1 MVLKVSLNPFFR
13 TTFNSQSQ
21 RHPHDTEILRLERI
35 DSHFTTPTHTQK
47 ILKMYTKAII
57 AFGLASVASAHMK
70 MSSPAPYDAAN
81 LDNSPLAPSGSN
93 FPCKSSS
100 YNAAGASNVYAQG
113 ATGELAFIG
122 SAVHGGGS
130 CQVSI
135 TYDAKPNKNSV
146 WKVIKSIE
154 GGCPAKNAAGNL
166 GDNANQVNQD
176 KYDFTIPKDMPA
188 GNGTI
193 AWTWFNKI
201 GNREMYMNCG
211 PVTITGSEGSKE
223 AYNALPDMFTAN
235 IGNCETEEGTDVM
248 FPNPGNSVDKFGDV
262 NVLKAPPAACGGG
275 SGGGA
280 TGSPAPTSTAGNGGG
295 NGGVPTIAPT
305 STSVDSSKPSASK
318 PTAGASLPGGVFITV
333 PANNGGV
340 SATPTASASA
350 SASATKAPAVIPSA
364 APSAAPSSGT
374 GGGSGSGS
382 GNGTGTPSTG
392 AGAQTVGSACTGE
405 GAWNCVGGSSFQRCA
420 SGAWSNI
427 QQLADG
433 TSCSAGMGSELNM
446 IVTRNGRKRALRQR
460 SLRFRS
466 A

>member
-1 MVLKVSLNPFFR
+1 
-13 TTFNSQSQ
+13 
-21 RHPHDTEILRLERI
+21 
-35 DSHFTTPTHTQK
+35 
-47 ILKMYTKAII
+47 MYTKAII

-81 LDNSPLAPSGSN
+81 LDNSPLEADGSN
-93 FPCKSSS
+93 FPCKGSS

-113 ATGELAFIG
+113 ASGELAFIG

-154 GGCPAKNAAGNL
+154 GGCPAKNAEGNL

-176 KYDFTIPKDMPA
+176 KYDFTIPEDMPA

-193 AWTWFNKI
+193 AWTWFNRI

-223 AYNALPDMFTAN
+223 SYNALPDMFVAN
-235 IGNCETEEGTDVM
+235 INGCMLEEGTNVQ
-248 FPNPGNSVDKFGDV
+248 FPNPGNSVDKFASK
-262 NVLKAPPAACGGG
+262 LTAPTCGGGSGGG

-280 TGSPAPTSTAGNGGG
+280 TGSPIPTSTAGNGGG
-295 NGGVPTIAPT
+295 NGGAPTVAPT
-305 STSVDSSKPSASK
+305 SAPVASSKPSASK

-340 SATPTASASA
+340 SATPTATATASA
-350 SASATKAPAVIPSA
+350 SASKAPAVTPSA
-364 APSAAPSSGT
+364 APSAAPSGT
-374 GGGSGSGS
+374 DGGSGSGS
-382 GNGTGTPSTG
+382 GNGTDTPSTG
-392 AGAQTVGSACTGE
+392 AGAQTVGSPCANE

-420 SGAWSNI
+420 SGTWSSI
-427 QQLADG
+427 QPLAG
-433 TSCSAGMGSELNM
+433 GMTCTAGMGSELNM
-446 IVTRNGRKRALRQR
+446 VVTRNGRKRALHQR

>member
-1 MVLKVSLNPFFR
+1 
-13 TTFNSQSQ
+13 
-21 RHPHDTEILRLERI
+21 
-35 DSHFTTPTHTQK
+35 
-47 ILKMYTKAII
+47 MYTKAII
-57 AFGLASVASAHMK
+57 AFGLATVASAHMK
-70 MSSPAPYDAAN
+70 MASPVPYDAAN
-81 LDNSPLAPSGSN
+81 LDNSPLEPSGSN

-113 ATGELAFIG
+113 ATGELSFIG

-135 TYDAKPNKNSV
+135 TYDAKPDKNSV

-176 KYDFTIPKDMPA
+176 KYDFTIPDDMPA

-211 PVTITGSEGSKE
+211 PVTITGSEGSQE

-248 FPNPGNSVDKFGDV
+248 FPNPGNSVDKFGDAS
-262 NVLKAPPAACGGG
+262 VLKAPPAACGGGSGGG

-295 NGGVPTIAPT
+295 NGGAPTVAPT
-305 STSVDSSKPSASK
+305 SAPASSKPSASK
-318 PTAGASLPGGVFITV
+318 PTASASLPGGVFITV

-340 SATPTASASA
+340 SATPTASAS
-350 SASATKAPAVIPSA
+350 KAPAVTPSA
-364 APSAAPSSGT
+364 APSAAPSSG
-374 GGGSGSGS
+374 SGNGS
-382 GNGTGTPSTG
+382 GNGTDTPSTG
-392 AGAQTVGSACTGE
+392 AGAQTVGSACTDE

-420 SGAWSNI
+420 SGTWSSV
-427 QQLADG
+427 QQLAGG

-446 IVTRNGRKRALRQR
+446 VVTRNGRKRALRQR